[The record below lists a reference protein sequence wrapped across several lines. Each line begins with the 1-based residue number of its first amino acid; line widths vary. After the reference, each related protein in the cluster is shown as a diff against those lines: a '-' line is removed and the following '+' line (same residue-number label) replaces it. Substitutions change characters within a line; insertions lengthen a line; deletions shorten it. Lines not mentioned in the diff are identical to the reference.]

1 MSLQTL
7 ISKLDKLENYN
18 LYEGLSSVDVSSI
31 RLWESA
37 GYVIREAALTTD
49 QIQQLFQ
56 QAEQGATTAG
66 GNRTLI
72 GQGKDAATAVNQAW
86 EDLKTKVQN
95 SGPIKN
101 VDAAYDNIIAKIE
114 AGLGGPDNAVNKVI
128 QKYRAF
134 AKERPIAQGLIYS
147 ALIAAAGI
155 SGAGLGG
162 AAVLGLLKM
171 TDKLLQGQKFS
182 SAAYSGAKTG
192 AMAYGASKIVDMIK
206 GGNQPSVGANTD
218 DIQKGLSSDQAF
230 QDRILNK
237 YPPDQGYT
245 FSTDGKS
252 LQALDAAGNKVWQG
266 NAPLKTMDMKTFV
279 DLTNNGQMATPGI
292 SSGSVPL
299 DHAYGTRPGENEL
312 VRTNYSGTN
321 IAGQPVIPG
330 QPLSTQQLAVMKL
343 SMDSGNTYSPEIMAQ
358 YNQQVPQGSNI
369 TAPPNSSPP
378 GDIVPRG
385 SEWDA
390 EKGTWVPSKALYP
403 DAAPQVTAPTA
414 EVPPAQSVP
423 DASSITPPRG
433 AKMSPEYLNQV
444 INGEIT
450 RPMINADQAKAAL
463 DWQSQNGG
471 QYKGPSWSQMTPD
484 QQAAAVAAQQ
494 QQAADAAQQSQNAR
508 DYYANKPANTRGIRE
523 SYHDKPATLKMWLDQ
538 EARGQDPSG
547 VVLKSFVV
555 EGILDTVK
563 NFGKNLTTKITA
575 DKLNSAWKKAGSPTE
590 SDAVFKVLQDAGV
603 ASDVISKI
611 YSDMS
616 IPEPAGR
623 VEPTI
628 PLDNAS
634 AAPGSTV
641 TTSSNTTTAS
651 PTINTQTVYQQVKTE
666 LAKLKKQDKIKIMNA
681 LKTQLGIA

>member
-1 MSLQTL
+1 
-7 ISKLDKLENYN
+7 
-18 LYEGLSSVDVSSI
+18 
-31 RLWESA
+31 
-37 GYVIREAALTTD
+37 
-49 QIQQLFQ
+49 
-56 QAEQGATTAG
+56 
-66 GNRTLI
+66 
-72 GQGKDAATAVNQAW
+72 
-86 EDLKTKVQN
+86 
-95 SGPIKN
+95 
-101 VDAAYDNIIAKIE
+101 
-114 AGLGGPDNAVNKVI
+114 
-128 QKYRAF
+128 
-134 AKERPIAQGLIYS
+134 
-147 ALIAAAGI
+147 
-155 SGAGLGG
+155 
-162 AAVLGLLKM
+162 
-171 TDKLLQGQKFS
+171 
-182 SAAYSGAKTG
+182 
-192 AMAYGASKIVDMIK
+192 
-206 GGNQPSVGANTD
+206 
-218 DIQKGLSSDQAF
+218 
-230 QDRILNK
+230 
-237 YPPDQGYT
+237 
-245 FSTDGKS
+245 
-252 LQALDAAGNKVWQG
+252 
-266 NAPLKTMDMKTFV
+266 
-279 DLTNNGQMATPGI
+279 
-292 SSGSVPL
+292 
-299 DHAYGTRPGENEL
+299 
-312 VRTNYSGTN
+312 
-321 IAGQPVIPG
+321 
-330 QPLSTQQLAVMKL
+330 
-343 SMDSGNTYSPEIMAQ
+343 MDSGNTYSPEIMAQ
-358 YNQQVPQGSNI
+358 YNQQVPQGSNVDASSVKAGNI
-369 TAPPNSSPP
+369 STPPSSAPP

-385 SEWDA
+385 SDWDPQTG
-390 EKGTWVPSKALYP
+390 KWVPNKALYP
-403 DAAPQVTAPTA
+403 DAAPSTN
-414 EVPPAQSVP
+414 VPPAQSVA

-463 DWQSQNGG
+463 DWQSQNSG

-494 QQAADAAQQSQNAR
+494 QQAADLAQQSQNAR

-547 VVLKSFVV
+547 VVLKPFVV

-611 YSDMS
+611 YTDMS

-623 VEPTI
+623 VEPTL

-634 AAPGSTV
+634 AAPGSTA

>member
-37 GYVIREAALTTD
+37 GYAIREAALTTD

-378 GDIVPRG
+378 SGIVPRG

-414 EVPPAQSVP
+414 EVPPAQSVA
-423 DASSITPPRG
+423 DTSSITPPRG

-484 QQAAAVAAQQ
+484 QQAAAAAAQQ

-575 DKLNSAWKKAGSPTE
+575 DKLNSAWKKSGSPTE